1 VDFCV
6 TKLYLGRSQ
15 PLEGIVNLKAFLAI
29 PLLALTLTSFAQ
41 ADLAIPKDKWIVIH
55 ALQDALRAANFSD
68 CRVDI
73 SGAQI
78 SLLHGVF
85 ERNLDLTD
93 ARTKITIVGNIISI
107 KGDESDGESWY
118 SNKFDFILTFD
129 QKNINAV
136 HFFRSRFD
144 RVNVGTITNP
154 IFKQIETPINKI
166 SCKAD

>member
-1 VDFCV
+1 M
-6 TKLYLGRSQ
+6 
-15 PLEGIVNLKAFLAI
+15 NLKAFLAI

-41 ADLAIPKDKWIVIH
+41 ADLVIPRDKWIVIH
-55 ALQDALRAANFSD
+55 ALQDALNAANFSD

-73 SGAQI
+73 SGAFGGAQI
-78 SLLHGVF
+78 SLRHGVF

-107 KGDESDGESWY
+107 KGDERDGESWFD
-118 SNKFDFILTFD
+118 NKFDFILTFD

-154 IFKQIETPINKI
+154 VFKQIETPVNKI
-166 SCKAD
+166 SF